1 MSEPMNLPAEID
13 LIQRQVGEARDLEA
27 VREIKDRA
35 EALRVYCHKHGGLM
49 EAHNRIAGIIA
60 RCERRIGQE
69 LRETPRHP
77 AGRPA
82 KNRSEPSTDL
92 PPTPAEIG
100 ITKNQSAEYQELA
113 SVEENVLLDA
123 IDLAGAEGREIT
135 KKDIRKAVRA
145 SLGKQ
150 EAARPPEPEP
160 DPDLA
165 AAAEEWNA
173 GMVHPDAA

>member
-1 MSEPMNLPAEID
+1 MSEPLNLPAEID

-100 ITKNQSAEYQELA
+100 ITK
-113 SVEENVLLDA
+113 
-123 IDLAGAEGREIT
+123 
-135 KKDIRKAVRA
+135 KDIRKAVRA